1 MTNLLPLRADDPSHV
16 GAYEL
21 LGRIGEGGQGSVFL
35 GASSTGGRVAVKL
48 LRQGPG
54 GGEEQAGTAPGSLL
68 REIEIL
74 RRVAPFCTA
83 QVIETGTLGAQPYI
97 VSEYIEG
104 PTLQQVVDIEGPLRE
119 ARLRRLAVGTMTAL
133 SAIHRAGVVHR
144 DFKPSNVLLGRDG
157 PRVIDFGIARA
168 MDTSVTGS
176 GVVGTPPYMAPEQLE
191 SALVGPPA
199 DLFAWGST
207 MVFAATGKPPF
218 GTDSLPA
225 IVNRILHRDPDL
237 GDLDGDLRDL
247 VEECLSKDPGRRPS
261 AKEALLRLLGA
272 RERRLDG
279 DLLTAG
285 TAVASGVSGTAG
297 AAGVVEGATVPADPH
312 ARRRR
317 RRARLAG
324 VAAAVA
330 LLSGGAVYA
339 MVGGGSTSRRPEAS
353 GTPTPVAVREV
364 TDAPAAPA
372 KEIRLPEVK
381 ARLHESPGDPVRV
394 TSFMHLRTDVSSSY
408 ARDAKSGDFQSVGPF
423 QEPFVSPDGAWTGI
437 LPWVKA
443 NTPGP
448 YDSVRLIKRA
458 TGQEFMVRTV
468 SKPLTNYYPF
478 WSADSRRVL
487 LTTYDESSGTRQAV
501 GFVIVDVATAKATI
515 VSVDT
520 GGIGA
525 FPFMW
530 APGESTVAVRFPGGS
545 GAGLRF
551 FDLSGKTVRTI
562 PAVGEPSNG
571 ENTFS
576 PAGKQF
582 ATTCPDRVASVCL
595 WDTATGRRQA
605 TLPAPALNRLV
616 GWYNDAHLILIDRTR
631 DPRRVVVVN
640 TKGKVVRVLADIP
653 AGELEGAGEHFIP
666 RYTRG

>member
-1 MTNLLPLRADDPSHV
+1 MTDLAPLRADDPSYV

-21 LGRIGEGGQGSVFL
+21 LGRVGEGGQGSVFL
-35 GASSTGGRVAVKL
+35 GVSPSGERVAVKL
-48 LRQGPG
+48 LRQSPGTEGPG
-54 GGEEQAGTAPGSLL
+54 MEAGRAGTAPGPL

-74 RRVAPFCTA
+74 SRVAPFCTA
-83 QVIETGTLGAQPYI
+83 QVVETGMFGAQPYI
-97 VSEYIEG
+97 VSEYIAG
-104 PTLQQVVDIEGPLRE
+104 PTLQQVVDTEGPLRE

-168 MDTSVTGS
+168 LDASATGS

-218 GTDSLPA
+218 GVDSLPA

-247 VEECLSKDPGRRPS
+247 VGECLSKDPGQRPA
-261 AKEALLRLLGA
+261 AKDALLRLLGA

-285 TAVASGVSGTAG
+285 TAVASGSSES
-297 AAGVVEGATVPADPH
+297 AAAPLI
-312 ARRRR
+312 RRNRGR
-317 RRARLAG
+317 TLLAG
-324 VAAAVA
+324 VAVAVA

-339 MVGGGSTSRRPEAS
+339 VVRGSVLDDAKVSAPPS
-353 GTPTPVAVREV
+353 PAVIREV
-364 TDAPAAPA
+364 TDAPPAPA
-372 KEIRLPEVK
+372 REVRLPELKV
-381 ARLHESPGDPVRV
+381 RMHENPGDPVRI
-394 TSFMHLRTDVSSSY
+394 TSYMHLRKDVSSSY
-408 ARDAKSGDFQSVGPF
+408 ARDAKSGEFQSIGPY
-423 QEPFVSPDGAWTGI
+423 QEPLVSPDGAWTAV

-448 YDSVRLIKRA
+448 RDSIRLIKQA
-458 TGQEFMVRTV
+458 TGQEFLVHTV
-468 SKPLTNYYPF
+468 SKPMANYNPY
-478 WSADSRRVL
+478 WSSDSRRVL
-487 LTTYDESSGTRQAV
+487 LTTYDRSAGTRQV
-501 GFVIVDVATAKATI
+501 LGFVIVDVATAKATA

-530 APGESTVAVRFPGGS
+530 APGESTVAVRFPSGS

-551 FDLSGKTVRTI
+551 FDLRGKTVRTI
-562 PAVGEPSNG
+562 PAVGEPSSN

-576 PAGKQF
+576 PAGKRF
-582 ATTCPDRVASVCL
+582 VTVCPDRRAAACL
-595 WDTATGRRQA
+595 WDTVTGRRRA
-605 TLPAPALNRLV
+605 TVPVPVATTLI
-616 GWYNDAHLILIDRTR
+616 GWYNDAHVILVDRTK

-640 TKGKVVRVLADIP
+640 AKGKVVRTLVDIP
-653 AGELEGAGEHFIP
+653 ADELEGDSGRFVP
-666 RYTRG
+666 RYTRN